1 MRGSI
6 SLIHINQIRYLLY
19 RKTETIRPAP
29 VRGRNARRLSLVLTV
44 ISPLKPCGNFMGQRF
59 RTYKVYKYSI
69 TAYLCVSYDS
79 HIEKKI
85 FPYAAIAG
93 SLCNRDV
100 ECLLRGTE

>member
-1 MRGSI
+1 
-6 SLIHINQIRYLLY
+6 
-19 RKTETIRPAP
+19 
-29 VRGRNARRLSLVLTV
+29 
-44 ISPLKPCGNFMGQRF
+44 MGHSF
-59 RTYKVYKYSI
+59 RTYKVYKYNI